1 MTVRDKFFEYNGQ
14 RISYRE
20 GEVLLAYARG
30 ITIEQ
35 TAEDLNLS
43 ESTVKRHRENLRL
56 RFSLQGYHKLRCFA
70 TKLQPELEKWIE
82 KPTKLDKDA
91 H

>member
-20 GEVLLAYARG
+20 GEILLAYAQG

-35 TAEDLNLS
+35 TADDFNLR
-43 ESTVKRHRENLRL
+43 ESTIKRHREKLRR

-70 TKLQPELEKWIE
+70 TELQPELEKWI
-82 KPTKLDKDA
+82 K
-91 H
+91 

>member
-1 MTVRDKFFEYNGQ
+1 MTPHDKFFEYDGQ

-20 GEVLLAYARG
+20 GQILLAYARG

-35 TAEDLNLS
+35 TAKDLFLS
-43 ESTVKRHRENLRL
+43 ESTIKRHRENLRR

-70 TKLQPELEKWIE
+70 TELQPELEKWIE
-82 KPTKLDKDA
+82 KPT
-91 H
+91 